1 MPEHRFPVELP
12 DMCLI
17 HPAYP
22 AGRGGLEVVHQ
33 IRQPEGGVGAYKQ
46 VYVIGLAVKLQ
57 QFAPLAG
64 AYGSVDLLKIAKHG
78 GRDRLSAVLRDQ
90 NQMIVQGKDTMAKRS

>member
-1 MPEHRFPVELP
+1 MPEHRFPVQLP

-22 AGRGGLEVVHQ
+22 AGRCGLEVVHQ
-33 IRQPEGGVGAYKQ
+33 IRQPEVGVGAYKQ

-57 QFAPLAG
+57 QFAPPSG
-64 AYGSVDLLKIAKHG
+64 AYGREDRVKIAKHG

-90 NQMIVQGKDTMAKRS
+90 NQMILQVKDTMAKRF